1 MIEIKHLRKE
11 YETVTPI
18 EDLSVTIND
27 GDIISIIGPSGTGKS
42 TLLRMINMLEKPTSG
57 QIFIDGEDITVPG
70 FQLSKIRGKIVM
82 VFQSFNL
89 FNNMTVLENV
99 CVGQIK
105 LKGIKPSDAYEK
117 SMKLL
122 EEVGLGGFAFSYPAQ
137 LSGGQK
143 QRAAIARAIAM
154 DPEVILFDEP
164 TSALDPTMTGEIE
177 LIIKRLAANKKYTM
191 LLVTHDMSFAESVA
205 NRVFYLDEG
214 GIYEDG
220 TPDQI
225 FNNQLKEK
233 TKAFVKQ
240 YKSFTG
246 EINKSDSDFMNLY
259 SELSKFTYKSEM
271 SREMDNHIKAIFEEL
286 CFQIVVNNIKD
297 ENKRILFNLGY
308 SQVDKI
314 ATFTLEFAETS
325 INLES
330 EQNAMSWNIIKH
342 YADDIHISNN
352 DGLTVIK
359 ITIKDK

>member
-11 YETVTPI
+11 YENITPI
-18 EDLSVTIND
+18 EDLSVTINK

-57 QIFIDGEDITVPG
+57 QILIDGQDITAPG
-70 FQLSKIRGKIVM
+70 FNLSKIRGKIVM

-99 CVGQIK
+99 CIGQIK
-105 LKGIKPSDAYEK
+105 LKKIEPSEAYEK

-122 EEVGLGGFAFSYPAQ
+122 EEVGLAGFAYSYPSQ

-177 LIIKRLAANKKYTM
+177 LIIKRLAENNKYTM
-191 LLVTHDMSFAESVA
+191 LLVTHDMSFAEGVA

-225 FNNQLKEK
+225 FHNQLKEK

-246 EINKSDSDFMNLY
+246 EINKYENDFMSLY

-271 SREMDNHIKAIFEEL
+271 SRSLDNRIKSIFEEL
-286 CFQIVVNNIKD
+286 CFQIVGKNLKED
-297 ENKRILFNLGY
+297 GASILFDLGY
-308 SQVDKI
+308 STVDKI
-314 ATFTLEFAETS
+314 ATFILKYNDVNIDLQSEENS
-325 INLES
+325 I
-330 EQNAMSWNIIKH
+330 SWNIISH
-342 YADDIHISNN
+342 YADDIKINKEDNQTIIS
-352 DGLTVIK
+352 
-359 ITIKDK
+359 ITLEG

>member
-1 MIEIKHLRKE
+1 MIELRHIKKQ
-11 YETVTPI
+11 YESVTPI
-18 EDLSVTIND
+18 KDLSVTINQ

-57 QIFIDGEDITVPG
+57 QILIDGDDITTPG
-70 FQLSKIRGKIVM
+70 FDLSKIRGKIVM

-99 CVGQIK
+99 CIGQIR
-105 LKGIKPSDAYEK
+105 LKKVEPQVAYEK

-122 EEVGLGGFAFSYPAQ
+122 EEVGLGGFAFSYPSQ

-177 LIIKRLAANKKYTM
+177 LIIKRLAQDKKYTM
-191 LLVTHDMSFAESVA
+191 LLVTHDMSFAEGVA

-225 FNNQLKEK
+225 FNNQKREK
-233 TKAFVKQ
+233 TRAFVKQ
-240 YKSFTG
+240 YKSFSG
-246 EINKSDSDFMNLY
+246 EINKHENDFINLY
-259 SELSKFTYKSEM
+259 SELSKFTYKTEM
-271 SREMDNHIKAIFEEL
+271 PRDLDNRIKSIFEEL
-286 CFQIVVNNIKD
+286 CFQVVNRNIQND
-297 ENKRILFNLGY
+297 ETKVLYDIGY

-314 ATFTLEFAETS
+314 ATFELQLVNVSDEFVINKDS
-325 INLES
+325 IE
-330 EQNAMSWNIIKH
+330 WKIIEH
-342 YADDIHISNN
+342 YADDIRINRNDNN
-352 DGLTVIK
+352 LLVT
-359 ITIKDK
+359 ITIKD